1 MEIQECVETAI
12 RKAISELLVSIDSQR
27 FSEIMA
33 RAATL
38 EFLKKKPL
46 LTPGE
51 VNQLYGI
58 PVATLSTWRSR
69 GVGPDYVKA
78 EGSIFYK
85 NCQIAKWLDKCEVHI
100 NVPHKPSG

>member
-1 MEIQECVETAI
+1 MESAI
-12 RKAISELLVSIDSQR
+12 RKAISGLLDSIDSQQ

-33 RAATL
+33 RAATI

-58 PVATLSTWRSR
+58 PVATLATWRSR
-69 GVGPDYVKA
+69 GLGPDYVKA

-85 NCQIAKWLDKCEVHI
+85 NSQIAKWLDRCEVK
-100 NVPHKPSG
+100 NSRN

>member
-1 MEIQECVETAI
+1 MEIQECVENAI
-12 RKAISELLVSIDSQR
+12 RKAVSELLASVDSQQ

-46 LTPGE
+46 LTPSE

-58 PVATLSTWRSR
+58 SVATLATWRSR
-69 GVGPDYVKA
+69 GLGPDYIKA
-78 EGSIFYK
+78 EGNVFYK
-85 NCQIAKWLDKCEVHI
+85 NSQIVKWLDKCEVK
-100 NVPHKPSG
+100 NNRN